1 LRAKGG
7 LAAGILEEK
16 GLTLAATR
24 QEILALLAQV
34 QRKGIGPAT
43 PLPDFGEREAPSP
56 IRLSELD
63 RRFLRSLMIS
73 AD

>member
-1 LRAKGG
+1 VFEHYTESARRA
-7 LAAGILEEK
+7 AP
-16 GLTLAATR
+16 AATR
-24 QEILALLAQV
+24 QEMLALLVQV
-34 QRKGIGPAT
+34 QRQGVGPAP
-43 PLPDFGEREAPSP
+43 PLPDVGDREAPSP